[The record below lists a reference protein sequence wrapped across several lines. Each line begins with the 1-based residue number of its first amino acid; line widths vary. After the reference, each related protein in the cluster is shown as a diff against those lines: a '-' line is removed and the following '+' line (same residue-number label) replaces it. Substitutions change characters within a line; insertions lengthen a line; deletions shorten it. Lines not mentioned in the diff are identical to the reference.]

1 MSIRSSMNK
10 IYDLLAKHLPSNG
23 LRIGCQRAKGV
34 RIGGNVYLA
43 YDVNIDLVCPDL
55 VEIGDNVRIGIG
67 VIILAHNRPSD
78 AWLPHLGQVQERVR
92 IERNAVIAAGA
103 IILPGVTVGECAIV
117 REGTVV
123 DKDVPPFSVVTGNP
137 AQVVETLLPDKVP
150 RDLLD
155 QARASP

>member
-1 MSIRSSMNK
+1 MGIRSSMNK
-10 IYDLLAKHLPSNG
+10 IYDLLSKHLPSNT

-34 RIGGNVYLA
+34 RIGSNVYLS
-43 YDVNIDLVCPDL
+43 YDVNIDLVCPEL

-78 AWLPHLGQVQERVR
+78 GWLPYLGQVQERVR
-92 IERNAVIAAGA
+92 IERNAVISAGA
-103 IILPGVTVGECAIV
+103 IILPGVTVGEFAIV

-123 DKDVPPFSVVTGNP
+123 DEDVLPFSVVAGVP
-137 AQVVETLLPDKVP
+137 AKVVETLVPDKVA
-150 RDLLD
+150 REILG